1 MLKFFKERLSEWSTW
16 RGIALI
22 AAAVT
27 GIHPDA
33 ANAVVTLGDAVV
45 SGQNIG
51 VAAVGVV
58 GAWEAF
64 RQERQQDHS
73 KVWRAH

>member
-1 MLKFFKERLSEWSTW
+1 MNTLKNYLSQWSTW
-16 RGIALI
+16 RGLALI
-22 AAAVT
+22 GAAIA

-45 SGQNIG
+45 SGQSAG
-51 VAAVGVV
+51 VLAVGAV

-64 RQERQQDHS
+64 RNERKQD
-73 KVWRAH
+73 KTAYFKG

>member
-1 MLKFFKERLSEWSTW
+1 MNALKNYLTQWSTW
-16 RGIALI
+16 RGLALI
-22 AAAVT
+22 GAAVA

-45 SGQNIG
+45 SGQGLG
-51 VAAVGVV
+51 VAAVGAV

-64 RQERQQDHS
+64 RNERQQNPKH
-73 KVWRAH
+73 KGGW